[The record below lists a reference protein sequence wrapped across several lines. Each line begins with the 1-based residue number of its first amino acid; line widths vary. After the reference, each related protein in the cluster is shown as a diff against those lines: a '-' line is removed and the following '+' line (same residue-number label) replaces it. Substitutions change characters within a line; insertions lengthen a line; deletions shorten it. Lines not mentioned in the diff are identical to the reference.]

1 MTSLEAYDNFLI
13 KINRNDTQ
21 SNLYV
26 DVSTFIQ
33 LFNRQ
38 KDKWVDNKLNLKDS
52 IQIDDLQEIV
62 TSKIETDK
70 ISTTEYDEYPLADNW
85 YEFIGGNVLANQ
97 GDCKRYINLRPVKL
111 QNVQIQN
118 FDDSLEPSF
127 DYEWTT
133 YSLQDNKIRVYKKDF
148 KTENISYTYYKVVPD
163 IDIEGYIKADNTLS
177 TTINPILKTRFV
189 DEILDM
195 CATEYFR
202 NIQSRAGFELS
213 KERQLNN

>member
-1 MTSLEAYDNFLI
+1 M
-13 KINRNDTQ
+13 
-21 SNLYV
+21 
-26 DVSTFIQ
+26 
-33 LFNRQ
+33 
-38 KDKWVDNKLNLKDS
+38 
-52 IQIDDLQEIV
+52 
-62 TSKIETDK
+62 
-70 ISTTEYDEYPLADNW
+70 
-85 YEFIGGNVLANQ
+85 
-97 GDCKRYINLRPVKL
+97 

-163 IDIEGYIKADNTLS
+163 IDIEGYIKAGDILS